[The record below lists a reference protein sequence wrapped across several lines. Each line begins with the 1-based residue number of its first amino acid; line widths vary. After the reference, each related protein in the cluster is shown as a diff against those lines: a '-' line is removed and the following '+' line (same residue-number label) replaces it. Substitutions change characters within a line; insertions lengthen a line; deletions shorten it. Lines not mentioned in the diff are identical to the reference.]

1 LLSSSATEH
10 KHPGGV
16 DLAPS
21 TRSAAEAAMERVFGA
36 RRVVNDISTACH
48 LGSRAQGKADA
59 DRHGLARARI
69 LIESASSLAK
79 SAKETLS
86 LSDKNALTKS
96 FG

>member
-36 RRVVNDISTACH
+36 RRVVNDIYTA
-48 LGSRAQGKADA
+48 
-59 DRHGLARARI
+59 
-69 LIESASSLAK
+69 SAAVP
-79 SAKETLS
+79 KETPTPIVMGLPVLGYLS
-86 LSDKNALTKS
+86 KARLRWQNQLKKCCP
-96 FG
+96 